1 MNPWTGVVLNP
12 GNQNSRTDDAD
23 RPSDADGAKRGCR
36 VDFVGEN
43 SDMKEGEVRLDW
55 VISRVEGVAQN
66 APVRECFVITG
77 LGVFDVIV
85 LVVEVDGRERWNSFR
100 WPWSSVVR

>member
-1 MNPWTGVVLNP
+1 MRYFFVSSKVSGRYMNPWTRVVLNP

-43 SDMKEGEVRLDW
+43 SDMRVR
-55 VISRVEGVAQN
+55 
-66 APVRECFVITG
+66 
-77 LGVFDVIV
+77 
-85 LVVEVDGRERWNSFR
+85 
-100 WPWSSVVR
+100 